1 MGNAHQ
7 AGAARDAEGR
17 REGRRGA
24 DALVVGQ
31 AESDDIARR
40 ASVRASRG
48 CFIREAA
55 TMTPMSTPVS
65 AEAERASSMMI
76 SSAGVMPPT

>member
-1 MGNAHQ
+1 MRK
-7 AGAARDAEGR
+7 AGAKDAVEPTRSSLDRPNPTTSPGPSPAQ
-17 REGRRGA
+17 EA
-24 DALVVGQ
+24 
-31 AESDDIARR
+31 ARR